1 MSRLIKRSSSPAS
14 SENVRPIGLRQ
25 VAPDYSQNNHEVG
38 KADTGETTAD
48 REESRLEKKRKEIKV
63 LKQQAEEELQETRRK
78 ISEEEENSKQRIEQ
92 AYTDARQEG
101 WKQGIEEGR
110 QEGYAAVEDAV
121 QEAKQT
127 ITAAQAE
134 YHQYLERAEPV
145 ILDLALTIANRI
157 IYDSLEDHDGTWME
171 IVKNA
176 VKEVKD
182 HEEVAVYV
190 PLSRLEET
198 RKQRNEM
205 QNLLAYSQDLLIYP
219 DSSLGESDCIIET
232 PYGKVDASLDSQL
245 QELKEQLEE
254 KLKEGGMH
262 ESS

>member
-1 MSRLIKRSSSPAS
+1 MSRLIKRPSSSAS
-14 SENVRPIGLRQ
+14 SDNVRAIGLRQ
-25 VAPDYSQNNHEVG
+25 VAPDVSRNSRESG
-38 KADTGETTAD
+38 EEMPGEKANVQEKYRLD
-48 REESRLEKKRKEIKV
+48 REREEIEQ
-63 LKQQAEEELQETRRK
+63 LRQQAQQELEDARRK

-101 WKQGIEEGR
+101 WNQGLEEGKE
-110 QEGYAAVEDAV
+110 EGYAAVEAAV
-121 QEAKQT
+121 QEAQQT
-127 ITAAQAE
+127 ITAAREE

-157 IYDSLEDHDGTWME
+157 IYDSLEDRDGTWME

-190 PLSRLEET
+190 PVSRVEET

-205 QNLLAYSQDLLIYP
+205 EKLLAYSQDLLIYP
-219 DSSLGESDCIIET
+219 DSTLGESDCTIET

-245 QELKEQLEE
+245 QELKVQLEE
-254 KLKEGGMH
+254 KLKEGGTN